1 MAKALW
7 KLHFSAGRS
16 GTLHGM
22 FVATDEEIEAAM
34 GQHLEFGEVL
44 GKHSDVAGP
53 LEASDITRVTDDQ
66 EFITKFEEYEC
77 SSGYNPLDALPE
89 NEEEEDEEESE
100 EEAS

>member
-34 GQHLEFGEVL
+34 GQYLQFGEVL
-44 GKHSDVAGP
+44 GKHSDVSGP
-53 LEASDITRVTDDQ
+53 LDKEDITRVTDDAAFV
-66 EFITKFEEYEC
+66 EKFEEYGC
-77 SSGYNPLDALPE
+77 ASGYNPLEYLP
-89 NEEEEDEEESE
+89 ESE
-100 EEAS
+100 EEEGEEDDS